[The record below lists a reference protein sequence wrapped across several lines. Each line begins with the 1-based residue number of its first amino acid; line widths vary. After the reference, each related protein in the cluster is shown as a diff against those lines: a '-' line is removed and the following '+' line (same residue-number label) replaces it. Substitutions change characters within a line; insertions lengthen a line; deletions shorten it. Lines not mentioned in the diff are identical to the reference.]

1 MNPDWYIDV
10 TVVREGEKNPYG
22 DPIGDPEEHVL
33 SNVLFDP
40 GTSTNE
46 ADRMELTEDA
56 AKLFTRDAAADIRNG
71 DLVKFSAYG
80 QEYTYSVAGKPLR
93 YPEGCVINL
102 GD

>member
-10 TVVREGEKNPYG
+10 TVIREGEKNPYG
-22 DPIGDPEEHVL
+22 DPIGDPVEHVL

-46 ADRMELTEDA
+46 PDRIELTEDA
-56 AKLFTRDAAADIRNG
+56 AKLYSEDPAADVRNG
-71 DLVKFSAYG
+71 DRVKFTVYG
-80 QEYTYSVAGKPLR
+80 VDYSYSVAGNPLR
-93 YPEGCVINL
+93 YPMGCVIGL